1 MCFQKHVRS
10 VYFFRSTNIF
20 QNCKNY
26 QNSFTTDW
34 GHWFNILHVCP
45 VSQQSM
51 EPRREEGV
59 GWEATA
65 VLRPQP
71 QPTQDIAQTWAWSR
85 DFFEWHIEFVT
96 EPKPKL
102 AMSSCKRLYQPAGGP
117 SHLLLTSLSLDC
129 TWPPKPMSTR
139 VKKLKPLQNPYCR
152 LEENLCKNA
161 PQLKKWKKSKKI
173 RNIPN

>member
-71 QPTQDIAQTWAWSR
+71 HPTQDIAQTWAWSR

-117 SHLLLTSLSLDC
+117 SHLLLTSLLW
-129 TWPPKPMSTR
+129 T
-139 VKKLKPLQNPYCR
+139 
-152 LEENLCKNA
+152 A
-161 PQLKKWKKSKKI
+161 PGRRSQCQPEWEKCWHKYTNTETNTEIQK
-173 RNIPN
+173 